1 MTCKYNYKSISLKV
15 DTVEKIKLLSETLE
29 IGFRLSNAKTVT
41 KLIDDSF
48 ERQNNKGTI
57 HVRKQYCK
65 A

>member
-29 IGFRLSNAKTVT
+29 LGLRLSNAKTVT
-41 KLIDDSF
+41 KLINDSF

-57 HVRKQYCK
+57 HVRKQYYK

>member
-29 IGFRLSNAKTVT
+29 MGLKLSNAKTVT
-41 KLIDDSF
+41 KLINDSF

-57 HVRKQYCK
+57 YVRQQYCK
-65 A
+65 P

>member
-29 IGFRLSNAKTVT
+29 LGLRISNAKTVT
-41 KLIDDSF
+41 KLINDSF

-57 HVRKQYCK
+57 HVRKQH
-65 A
+65 

>member
-29 IGFRLSNAKTVT
+29 MGLKLSNAKTVT
-41 KLIDDSF
+41 KLINDSF

-57 HVRKQYCK
+57 YVRKQYCK

>member
-29 IGFRLSNAKTVT
+29 LGLRLSNAKTVT
-41 KLIDDSF
+41 KLINDSF

-57 HVRKQYCK
+57 HVRKQH
-65 A
+65 